1 MQKKE
6 SRKREQREGAQTSV
20 QRKALEAAVETLPA
34 RSGRQDT
41 HHQVLQ
47 HFVIVSHAV
56 SSLWTFPPNY
66 NFSGEAKLFAPL
78 RTSPDIDPRTP
89 PPRSAVSQ
97 TTFLPNRPPLR
108 KFILRTIRRSE
119 AMPNMEDS
127 GGARA
132 THSRTL
138 HPQLTVPLGARERRD
153 AN

>member
-1 MQKKE
+1 MALGEGYAGIPSLSKMMSQRRIYPKMGNSKKE
-6 SRKREQREGAQTSV
+6 GGLTGV
-20 QRKALEAAVETLPA
+20 QRKALEAAAETLPTGF
-34 RSGRQDT
+34 GRQDT

-97 TTFLPNRPPLR
+97 TTFLPYRPSTAKL
-108 KFILRTIRRSE
+108 ILRTIRRSE
-119 AMPNMEDS
+119 ALPTMEDS
-127 GGARA
+127 GGA
-132 THSRTL
+132 
-138 HPQLTVPLGARERRD
+138 
-153 AN
+153 